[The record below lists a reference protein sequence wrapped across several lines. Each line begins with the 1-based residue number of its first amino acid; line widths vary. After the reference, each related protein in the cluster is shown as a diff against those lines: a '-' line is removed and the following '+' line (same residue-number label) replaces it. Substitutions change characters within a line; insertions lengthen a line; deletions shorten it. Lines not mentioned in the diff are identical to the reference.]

1 MFFFHTRIKCPRTK
15 ADIFLLQ
22 RYFLSQNDTTT
33 SENSQSQVDEKWQLK
48 SYNSK
53 RKYIFKCCKIPL
65 SSTSL
70 PRLQVEICACQ
81 KWVLLVPF
89 LISFPNSPRNS
100 EQSKSQVRSDA
111 EPSPTTRLWKMRK
124 VQLSIAKYL
133 QHEIVASLFLFDMTQ
148 SICMPNG
155 TKGHLASNNI

>member
-1 MFFFHTRIKCPRTK
+1 MSPYQSWPFF
-15 ADIFLLQ
+15 LQ
-22 RYFLSQNDTTT
+22 RNFLSQTHPNLHNDTNT

-89 LISFPNSPRNS
+89 FDIIPEFPQKLRTIKVSS
-100 EQSKSQVRSDA
+100 EVRCRTESDHKTLKDA
-111 EPSPTTRLWKMRK
+111 ESPTEHCK
-124 VQLSIAKYL
+124 I
-133 QHEIVASLFLFDMTQ
+133 
-148 SICMPNG
+148 
-155 TKGHLASNNI
+155 LATWNRRIIIPYFIWHN